1 MPDDPTYTLA
11 SGLRH
16 TVTRLYLTLRRNAPI
31 HELSAAQASALA
43 VLTDH
48 GPMRM
53 GELAERESVRMP
65 TATALVDGLLREG
78 LVTRGPDPTDRRAVV
93 VATTDKAAAIIH
105 SIRTSRDDTVIRTL
119 ETLSDEHR
127 AALAAALPALRELQS
142 RMERL

>member
-1 MPDDPTYTLA
+1 MSNDSTYDLA

-16 TVTRLYLTLRRNAPI
+16 SVTRLYLTLRRNAPI
-31 HELSAAQASALA
+31 SELTAAQASALS
-43 VLTDH
+43 VLVDH

-78 LVTRGPDPTDRRAVV
+78 LVTREPDPTDRRAVV
-93 VATTDKAAAIIH
+93 VATTDKAAALIRN
-105 SIRTSRDDTVIRTL
+105 IRTSRDDTVIRTL

-127 AALAAALPALRELQS
+127 AALMAALPALRELQT
-142 RMERL
+142 RMENA